1 MRVLVADDQQ
11 SVRAVVREVLTDA
24 GHEVVAEAADGRGA
38 YALVCSERPDVVL
51 LDLTM
56 PEVDGIAALRLI
68 RERDQAV
75 RVVVHTGHS
84 DAALSLAL
92 AEAGADAVVVK
103 GGDPAP
109 LLAAISQL
117 SPSARSTSAA

>member
-24 GHEVVAEAADGRGA
+24 GHEVVAEAADGRAA
-38 YALVCSERPDVVL
+38 YALTCAERPDVVL

-68 RERDQAV
+68 RERDESV
-75 RVVVHTGHS
+75 RVVIHTGHE

-103 GGDPAP
+103 SGDPAP
-109 LLAAISQL
+109 LLAAIAQME
-117 SPSARSTSAA
+117 PSLHAE

>member
-24 GHEVVAEAADGRGA
+24 GHEVVAEAADGRAA
-38 YALVCSERPDVVL
+38 YTLTCAERPDVVL

-68 RERDQAV
+68 RERDESV
-75 RVVVHTGHS
+75 RVVIHTGHE

-103 GGDPAP
+103 SGDPAP
-109 LLAAISQL
+109 LLAAIAQL
-117 SPSARSTSAA
+117 EPSLHAE